1 MRTIIVLCLYL
12 AVLVSAQT
20 EVKLQVA
27 TWPSH
32 AEISPN
38 IPPDAD
44 LQSDYVSPSILIVP
58 PDSPSIKVYFFKPG
72 YQDTAIT
79 VKVRPNQGNYLFVRL
94 SPETD
99 SIALLDQNDF
109 QRGRALNLWGKRMM
123 MASLIPIAISGVFFT
138 QSALAY
144 RDAKVKSTQEGFPN
158 YETYQSDYRHY
169 KSNVEAGDKAKTRAV
184 ASLCAAG
191 AFFLIGFSLTF

>member
-1 MRTIIVLCLYL
+1 MRIIIVLFLC
-12 AVLVSAQT
+12 AVALVSAQT
-20 EVKLQVA
+20 DIKLQVA

-44 LQSDYVSPSILIVP
+44 KQSAFVSPSTLVVP
-58 PDSPSIKVYFFKPG
+58 PESSSIKVYFFKPG
-72 YQDTAIT
+72 YQDTAVT
-79 VKVRPNQGNYLFVRL
+79 VNVRSNQGNYLFVRL

-109 QRGRALNLWGKRMM
+109 QRGRTLNLWGKRMM
-123 MASLIPIAISGVFFT
+123 MASLIPIAISGIFFT

-144 RDAKVKSTQEGFPN
+144 KDAKVKSAQEGFPN
-158 YETYQSDYRHY
+158 YETYQSDYHHY

-184 ASLCAAG
+184 ASLCTAG
-191 AFFLIGFSLTF
+191 AFFLIGFTLTF